1 MNLSD
6 ELHGQISEKPMGANR
21 SRKKHGLNSI
31 GDRTNKNTIYSDK
44 WCEID
49 RLLDLYIIC
58 VYEFFA
64 QGRVYVHVCRYIDIP
79 WYSISFCDPLIG
91 AMISHRAFA

>member
-1 MNLSD
+1 MCIAQILRVYMSMSYYVYVFSCLYVYRNTMNLSD

-44 WCEID
+44 
-49 RLLDLYIIC
+49 
-58 VYEFFA
+58 
-64 QGRVYVHVCRYIDIP
+64 
-79 WYSISFCDPLIG
+79 
-91 AMISHRAFA
+91 